1 MTFPSNPAN
10 NQTAVINGILYIYNA
25 TRDTWTRVSSANVAT
40 ANAGY
45 LRLSSNPPAETT
57 NPDRVNI
64 WIDSDTGRQ
73 FIFINDGTSQ
83 QWVELGGGTQG
94 ATGIQGNTG
103 SPGTPGG
110 ATGPLGATGATG
122 PQGNPGGATGA
133 TGASGATGPVYT
145 ITVSETA
152 PNSPTSGQLWWDS
165 ALGQL
170 FFYYVDA
177 DSSQWI
183 SAAIGPP
190 GPQGNA
196 GPAGAT
202 GITGSPGATGAG
214 ATGATGIA
222 GPSGSA
228 GATGATGLQ
237 GNVGATG
244 ASGIQGIAGSQGAT
258 GPAGATGATAVI
270 SRSTAGNTITL
281 ASGVTG
287 NLTIT
292 GFKGYNLY
300 KIAVSNPAWVRIYTN
315 TAARA
320 LDSSRGSGT
329 DPTPDVGIITEV
341 ITSTTNQT
349 VTLAPAVLGFT
360 DENPVTDIIPLAVT
374 NTGTASNVISVTLT
388 LVRTEA

>member
-10 NQTAVINGILYIYNA
+10 NQTAVINGILYTYNS
-25 TRDTWTRVSSANVAT
+25 TRDTWTRVSSANVTT

-45 LRLSSNPPAETT
+45 LRLSSNPPVETT

-170 FFYYVDA
+170 FFYYVDT

-190 GPQGNA
+190 GAA
-196 GPAGAT
+196 GSPGTQGAT
-202 GITGSPGATGAG
+202 GSTGPQGATGSG

-222 GPSGSA
+222 GNIGATGSTGIQGNIGITGA
-228 GATGATGLQ
+228 TGIQGDIGATGSTGATGATG
-237 GNVGATG
+237 V
-244 ASGIQGIAGSQGAT
+244 SGL
-258 GPAGATGATAVI
+258 V
-270 SRSTAGNTITL
+270 SRSTAANSISI
-281 ASGVTG
+281 ANGVTA

-341 ITSTTNQT
+341 ITSTANQT
-349 VTLAPAVLGFT
+349 VVLAPAVLGFT
-360 DENPVTDIIPLAVT
+360 DENPVTDLIPLAVT
-374 NTGTASNVISVTLT
+374 NTGTTSNVIAVTLT